1 MTPDMGCERERRESR
16 GLETPKAG
24 PRPAEKEGRREGE
37 GKEEGKAGGTKRH
50 ATRSTPS
57 TSCWLLLQ

>member
-24 PRPAEKEGRREGE
+24 PRLGEKEKEGRREGE

-50 ATRSTPS
+50 ATR
-57 TSCWLLLQ
+57 LLLMHNA